1 MKNIYHVWKDKNE
14 LKSKLDLIKKLSST
28 GANED
33 MIAIAL
39 GISKRTFQ
47 SLKNKHSDMKDAY
60 EEGKERFKG
69 MLMDAIIKR
78 AVGFKSTDEDQYI
91 EETARGTK
99 KRIIKH
105 IKDVPP
111 DIGAAKYLLTI
122 HFGRE
127 YSDKKLELELAE
139 KKMEKL
145 SEEWINGDHLQ
156 EIK

>member
-1 MKNIYHVWKDKNE
+1 MKNIYQEWKSKNE
-14 LKSKLDLIKKLSST
+14 LKSKLELVKKLAGT

-39 GISKRTFQ
+39 DISKRTFQ
-47 SLKNKHSDMKDAY
+47 SIKNKHADFKSAY

-69 MLMDAIIKR
+69 MLMEAIVKR

-105 IKDVPP
+105 IKEVPP
-111 DIGAAKYLLTI
+111 DVSAAKYLLTI

-156 EIK
+156 EVK